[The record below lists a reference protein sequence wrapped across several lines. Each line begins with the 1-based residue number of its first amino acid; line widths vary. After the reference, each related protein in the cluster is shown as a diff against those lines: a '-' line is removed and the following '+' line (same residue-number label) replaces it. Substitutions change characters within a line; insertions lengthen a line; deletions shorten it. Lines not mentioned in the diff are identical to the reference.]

1 MKTPEEL
8 KKIVERL
15 IDTWENELIEF
26 KQVGSDYNTDK
37 IGKYFSALSNE
48 ANLRGFER
56 AWLVFGVDNATR
68 CVVGTDYRPEP
79 ERLQS
84 IKMQITQDTEPS
96 ITCRNV
102 YETTLPEG
110 RVVLFEIPAAPRG
123 MPVAWKG
130 HYHARSGESLT
141 ALGVDKLDEIREQTA
156 ATDWTAQVVP
166 AATTDHFDPA
176 AVEKAR
182 TAFAKK
188 YVNRFKDGE
197 VAGWSVQTFLDRAR
211 LTQNG
216 QITRASLLLLG
227 KAESAY
233 LLSPHP
239 AQMTWKLEGSER
251 AYEHFA
257 PPFLLGSSELYQR
270 IRNIQIRVLPE
281 DELLPI
287 EVSKYDQR
295 VVLEALHNC
304 IAHQDYERNGRILV
318 TEQLDKLTFENE
330 GRFFEG
336 KPGDYISGEKT
347 PSRYRNPFL
356 AQAMAELNMIDTMG
370 YGIHDMHVGQAKRFF
385 PLPDYD
391 LKNPERVSVVL
402 YGKVVDPA
410 YTRMLIQ
417 NTDLPLADV
426 LALDRIQKKLS
437 VDDATIRQL
446 RKTGMIE
453 GRKPNLHIAAKIA
466 EATGGKAAYIKN
478 RRQNNTFYEN
488 FIIDYLRQFGSATRQ
503 DLNELLWTKLPDTL
517 GDTKKDNMI
526 HNLLTRLRRQGTI
539 FNQGT
544 RGAPRWE
551 LAQSKGPEHKGDSA

>member
-8 KKIVERL
+8 EQIIEHL

-26 KQVGSDYNTDK
+26 KQAGRDYDTDK
-37 IGKYFSALSNE
+37 IGRYFSALSNE

-56 AWLVFGVDNATR
+56 AWLVFGVNNKTR
-68 CVVGTDYRPEP
+68 CVVGTDYRPEA

-84 IKMQITQDTEPS
+84 IKMQITESTEPS
-96 ITCRNV
+96 ITFRNV
-102 YETTLPEG
+102 YETTLSAG

-130 HYHARSGESLT
+130 HNHARAGESLT

-156 ATDWTAQVVP
+156 ASDWSAQVVQS
-166 AATTDHFDPA
+166 ATVDHLDPVA
-176 AVEKAR
+176 IEKAR

-188 YVNRFKDGE
+188 YANRFRDGE

-216 QITRASLLLLG
+216 QVTRASLLLLG

-239 AQMTWKLEGSER
+239 AQMTWKLEGPER
-251 AYEHFA
+251 AYEHFG
-257 PPFLLGSSELYQR
+257 PPFLLSSSALYQR
-270 IRNIQIRVLPE
+270 IRNIQVRVLPE

-318 TEQLDKLTFENE
+318 TEQLDRLAFENE

-336 KPGDYISGEKT
+336 QPGDYISGEKT

-370 YGIHDMHVGQAKRFF
+370 YGIHDMHMGQAKRYF

-391 LKNPERVSVVL
+391 LKDPERVSVAL

-446 RKTGMIE
+446 RKRGFIE
-453 GRKPNLHIAAKIA
+453 GRKPALHIAAKVA
-466 EATGGKAAYIKN
+466 AATGDRAAYIKT
-478 RRQNNTFYEN
+478 RRQDD
-488 FIIDYLRQFGSATRQ
+488 DYYAKLVTDFLKQYDTATRKEI
-503 DLNELLWTKLPDTL
+503 DELLLNKLSDGLT
-517 GDTKKDNMI
+517 DQQKKNKV
-526 HNLLTRLRRQGTI
+526 HNLLGKWKIQGI
-539 FNQGT
+539 IEN
-544 RGAPRWE
+544 RGGRGGGATYA
-551 LAQSKGPEHKGDSA
+551 LINDKN